1 MALLPPFR
9 KIGLEDIKGAP
20 PWMQSA
26 VDIINSFFEFVY
38 GSMNRN
44 LSVTG
49 NLRMEFKSFVLLA
62 GASADLNKFRFATT
76 IKAKPSG
83 VIPISC
89 QQVAGT
95 YVIITN
101 AVTIPSWRWESGE
114 IIIES
119 ITGLTNGANY
129 QMAVLVTYD

>member
-1 MALLPPFR
+1 MAFLPPFR

-20 PWMQSA
+20 AWAQSM
-26 VDIINSFFEFVY
+26 VNILNDFMEFVY
-38 GSMNRN
+38 GAMNRN

-49 NLRMEFKSFVLLA
+49 NLRQEFKSFVILA
-62 GASADLNKFRFATT
+62 GATADLNKFRFATS

-83 VIPISC
+83 VMPISC

-95 YVIITN
+95 YVILTS

-114 IIIES
+114 VIIES

-129 QMAVLVTYD
+129 QIAVLVTYD